1 MPQARSE
8 ADFIYEAV
16 PRYTSYPPATEFQAT
31 FDPRSHAAW
40 LAAVPAGQALS
51 LYIHIPYCDRLC
63 WFCGCSTKQTKRY
76 EPVAAYLEVLYQEMA
91 LVADQLG
98 QRHSLARLHL
108 GGGSP
113 SLLKAGDMARL
124 RQELDRYFDL
134 DDQCEVSVELDPVDM
149 TPESYDGLAAL
160 GLTRA
165 SLGVQDFDPLVQ
177 TTINRPQSFEETK
190 AVIDRLRARGIT
202 SINIDALYGL
212 PHQTP
217 ERFAA
222 TLEQIISLAPN
233 RIALFGYA
241 HVPWVK
247 KHQRLIPEE
256 TLPSPEQRLEEAR
269 FARQRLE
276 EAGYQAIGIDHFA
289 LPDDSL
295 AVAARQGQVYRN
307 FQGYT
312 TDPCPTLIGLGPSA
326 ISRFAQGY
334 VQNNPA
340 TDAYSRA
347 IQAGELA
354 SSRGLALSDDDRL
367 HGWAIERLM
376 CDMGLSFERLD
387 QAYGQAA
394 APLIERIQ
402 ELAQGE
408 LANLCRLGDGG
419 IVLNH
424 QDGFAVRV
432 IASRLDRY
440 YKPVTKRFS
449 NAV

>member
-1 MPQARSE
+1 MPQLRSE
-8 ADFIYEAV
+8 ADFIHEAV
-16 PRYTSYPPATEFQAT
+16 PRYTSYPPATEFEAA
-31 FDPRSHAAW
+31 FDPQTHAAW
-40 LAAVPAGQALS
+40 LAAVPKGQALS
-51 LYIHIPYCDRLC
+51 LYIHVPYCDRLC

-76 EPVAAYLEVLYQEMA
+76 EPVSAYLEVLYKEMT
-91 LVADQLG
+91 LVAGRLG
-98 QRHSLARLHL
+98 HRHHLARLHL

-113 SLLKAGDMARL
+113 SLLKAEDMARL
-124 RQELDRYFDL
+124 RRELDKHFDI
-134 DDQCEVSVELDPVDM
+134 DDRCEVSVELDPVDM
-149 TPESYDGLAAL
+149 TPQSYDGLAAL

-190 AVIDRLRARGIT
+190 AVIDTLRARGIG

-222 TLEQIISLAPN
+222 TLEKIISLRPN

-295 AVAARQGQVYRN
+295 AVAARAGQVYRN

-312 TDPCPTLIGLGPSA
+312 TDPCPTLVGLGPSS

-347 IQAGELA
+347 IEANALA
-354 SSRGLALSDDDRL
+354 SSRGLALSEDDRL

-376 CDMGLSFERLD
+376 CDMGLSFARLD
-387 QAYGQAA
+387 EAYGKAA
-394 APLIERIQ
+394 DPLIARIQ
-402 ELAQGE
+402 DLARGE
-408 LANLCRLGDGG
+408 LSSLCRLNEQG

-424 QDGFAVRV
+424 QDGFAARV